1 VLSKNLNCEFC
12 KPIIKIYSINTY
24 DKCCMYAN
32 AADTGTAAF
41 KLACLSYLHI
51 KLLINAHEFYCSF
64 FVTFAAAAEQN
75 M

>member
-1 VLSKNLNCEFC
+1 
-12 KPIIKIYSINTY
+12 
-24 DKCCMYAN
+24 MYAN